1 VSRKPSRFDSSRRLV
16 PAKLSLALC
25 LATALLATW
34 ATSASAAP
42 PELWTICQAGAEAG
56 QCNTPRGVAANPGN
70 GHIFVADQNNQR
82 VNELN
87 ALGQFIKAWGWGV
100 DTGAAELQTCTTT
113 SGCQTGLEGTGD
125 GQLSAIAPG
134 IAVDSAGSVYVTD
147 RGFLGDPSVRV
158 QKYSPDG
165 ELLLMFG
172 GEVNKTKSEE
182 VGSTEAER
190 NLCTAASGDT
200 CQKGTVGS
208 GQGQFGEWE
217 IGDFITV
224 DDNGTDTDSDDKVLV
239 GDEGRIQVFDTGG
252 VYQEEFTVLGTVQ
265 GLDVDPAGN
274 LYAIYASEV
283 HKLSP
288 TGAPLPLPLEVE
300 VLFPSAVAIG
310 FEDHLFVFG
319 TVSFEGNPR
328 DPLFEF
334 DSEGKLIDNW
344 GKGEFAASTGIA
356 ANLCEGSEAPG
367 NLYVTNAD
375 ASAAFLR
382 AYGTD
387 PVGCFK
393 ATTGEASNIQEH
405 SATLNGT
412 VNPDGSPVSE
422 CRFQYGTDTAYGTT
436 IPCVESPAQI
446 GEGTEPVPVHADI
459 SGLAKGTVYHFRL
472 LAKVGGEAETGAD
485 EDFKT
490 LGPPVISE
498 DRTLS
503 ASYTEATLKA
513 LVNPEGFDA
522 TYHFEYGTSTAYGQS
537 TAEIPIGKD
546 RTDHPVSVTLRGLA
560 PGTAYHWRI
569 VAENASGADEGD
581 DHTLTTHRL
590 PGSEPDSCPNRAFR
604 TADSALLPDCRAYEM
619 VSPVDKNGG
628 DILTALSGV
637 GQPPEAGGYVQATP
651 DGARITYTAL
661 YASFAGQPNSFRFN
675 QYLGERGGG
684 GWASRGIHPRVD
696 GRKVDTGLFGFTRE
710 FIAFT
715 PDLCS
720 TWLVDYQTPTLTSD
734 AQQGLR
740 NLYRR
745 DNCGQGEGG
754 LEAMTP
760 APPPLPLGTIEGY
773 VDLNSVQGISADG
786 SHALFTAKA
795 KLTEEAAPGDTDTQV
810 YDRFGGANDL
820 VSVRPDGSAGD
831 PAPGDG
837 MGIADPT
844 PSVVGNSAGG
854 NLQDAVSANGS
865 RVYWAGETSGLS
877 GRLFL
882 RLHPEQGVVAG
893 ECTTAAKACTLPV
906 SEGNGAFF
914 WRGTPDG
921 SKALFSE
928 ETLPGAGAN
937 LYEFDLQRA
946 EAEEAPRLIANHV
959 RGVAG
964 ASDDLSRV
972 YFVSRDA
979 LPGSGAN
986 SEGDEAQAG
995 QPNLYLAEGGAF
1007 SFVASL
1013 IDADLEGV
1021 EPGGEAPAYGPAG
1034 GNPIYRASRVTP
1046 DGERIAFESRGSLTG
1061 YDNASAQDGRPAV
1074 EVFTYAAGGELA
1086 CVSCNPSGGRPS
1098 SRELRSPYKAPFEQ
1112 GKVTNVPAAAWIATW
1127 EHPLHD
1133 SNVLSEDGQ
1142 RLFFNSNDALVPRDT
1157 NGTGDVYEWE
1167 AAGTGSCE
1175 EGAAA
1180 FVPQNGG
1187 CLYLIS
1193 SGVSSFESE
1202 FREATPDG
1210 SDVFFTTASSL
1221 LPQDPGSVDL
1231 YDARVGGGFPQPIQP
1246 APCEG
1251 EACQSPPPPPQFPT
1265 PASSAYSGP
1274 GTPKHKKPCPKGKRK
1289 VKRKGKARCV
1299 PKKQKKQKK
1308 HKGRAANNNRRTG
1321 R

>member
-1 VSRKPSRFDSSRRLV
+1 VSRKLSRFDSSRRLA
-16 PAKLSLALC
+16 PAFSLALC
-25 LATALLATW
+25 LATALLAISAST
-34 ATSASAAP
+34 ASAAP
-42 PELWTICQAGAEAG
+42 PELWTTCQAGAEAG
-56 QCNTPRGVAANPGN
+56 QCNTPRGVAANPDN
-70 GHIFVADQNNQR
+70 GHVFVADQNNHR

-134 IAVDSAGSVYVTD
+134 IALDSAGNVYVVD

-165 ELLLMFG
+165 EFLLTFG
-172 GEVNKTKSEE
+172 GEVNKTKTEE

-208 GQGQFGEWE
+208 GQGQFGEWP

-239 GDEGRIQVFDTGG
+239 GDVNRIQVFDTGG
-252 VYQEEFTVLGTVQ
+252 VYQEELPLPVSGTVQ

-274 LYAIYASEV
+274 LYAIYGSEV

-288 TGAPLPLPLEVE
+288 TGAPLSLTLEVE
-300 VLFPSAVAIG
+300 VPFPGAVALSAESHI
-310 FEDHLFVFG
+310 FVFG
-319 TVSFEGNPR
+319 AVSFNGNPS

-334 DSEGKLIDNW
+334 DSDGSLIDNW

-393 ATTGEASNIQEH
+393 ARTGEASNVQEN

-412 VNPDGSPVSE
+412 VNPDGSLVSE
-422 CRFQYGTDTAYGTT
+422 CRFEYGTDTAYGTT
-436 IPCVESPAQI
+436 VPCVESPAQI
-446 GEGTEPVPVHADI
+446 GEGTEPVAVHADI

-498 DRTLS
+498 DRTVS

-522 TYHFEYGTSTAYGQS
+522 TYHFEYGTSAAYGQS

-546 RTDHPVSVTLRGLA
+546 RTDHPVSVTLRGLT

-569 VAENASGADEGD
+569 VADNSSGSDEGD

-590 PGSEPDSCPNRAFR
+590 PGSEPDSCPNRGFR

-628 DILTALSGV
+628 DILTALSGTAE
-637 GQPPEAGGYVQATP
+637 PPDAGGYVQASL
-651 DGARITYTAL
+651 DGARITYTAV
-661 YASFAGQPNSFRFN
+661 YASFAGQPNNFRFN
-675 QYLGERGGG
+675 QYLGERGSG

-696 GRKVDTGLFGFTRE
+696 GRRVDISLFGLFRE

-720 TWLVDYQTPTLTSD
+720 TWLVDFQTPTLTPD
-734 AQQGLR
+734 AQQGFR

-745 DNCGQGEGG
+745 DNCAPGEGG
-754 LEAMTP
+754 LEAMVP
-760 APPPLPLGTIEGY
+760 SPPQLPLGTDESY
-773 VDLNSVQGISADG
+773 VDQKSVQGISADG

-795 KLTEEAAPGDTDTQV
+795 KLSEEAAPSDADTQV
-810 YDRFGGANDL
+810 YDRFGGANHL

-831 PAPGDG
+831 PAPGNG
-837 MGIADPT
+837 MGFADPA
-844 PSVVGNSAGG
+844 PSAVGNSASF
-854 NLQDAVSANGS
+854 NLQDAVSADGS
-865 RVYWAGETSGLS
+865 RVYWTSGITGS
-877 GRLFL
+877 TGRLFL
-882 RLHPEQGVVAG
+882 RLHPEQGIVAG

-906 SEGNGAFF
+906 SVGNGAFF

-928 ETLPGAGAN
+928 ETIPGAGAN

-946 EAEEAPRLIANHV
+946 QAEEAPRLIANHV

-964 ASDDLSRV
+964 TSDDLSRV

-979 LPGSGAN
+979 LPGAGSN

-995 QPNLYLAEGGAF
+995 QPNLYLAEGGAL
-1007 SFVASL
+1007 SFVATL
-1013 IDADLEGV
+1013 VDADLAEV
-1021 EPGGEAPAYGPAG
+1021 EPGANSPAYSPVE
-1034 GNPIYRASRVTP
+1034 NFPVYRASRVTP
-1046 DGERIAFESRGSLTG
+1046 DGTRIAFESRGSLTG
-1061 YDNASAQDGRPAV
+1061 YDNAGAQDGRAAV
-1074 EVFTYAAGGELA
+1074 EVFTYAVGGELA

-1098 SRELRSPYKAPFEQ
+1098 SRELRSPYKAPFETLLL
-1112 GKVTNVPAAAWIATW
+1112 TNVPAAAWIATW
-1127 EHPLHD
+1127 EHSLHD
-1133 SNVLSEDGQ
+1133 SNVLSEDGS

-1180 FVPQNGG
+1180 FVPENGG
-1187 CLYLIS
+1187 CIYLIS

-1265 PASSAYSGP
+1265 PASSTYSGP
-1274 GTPKHKKPCPKGKRK
+1274 GTPKHKKPCPKGKHR

-1299 PKKQKKQKK
+1299 PKRQKK
-1308 HKGRAANNNRRTG
+1308 HKGRAANPNQRTG